1 MNRSV
6 FRKKRVPLQQVFRG
20 SCVVEEFVGEVPYDP
35 DVHAD
40 THQHNADDDHEYAEP
55 ECGVWDQDQLRE
67 HCAEDGHFDLAT
79 NWREMPKEMMIP
91 IQACPPGKFP
101 EPWPGMRDEADV

>member
-1 MNRSV
+1 
-6 FRKKRVPLQQVFRG
+6 
-20 SCVVEEFVGEVPYDP
+20 
-35 DVHAD
+35 
-40 THQHNADDDHEYAEP
+40 
-55 ECGVWDQDQLRE
+55 
-67 HCAEDGHFDLAT
+67 LAT